1 MTFEDQIRA
10 LLDEAQFTSE
20 LGLRGLMEETLVPS
34 DQTDDERWE
43 YADKT
48 FQALCDGLLAV
59 ARGMDAV
66 VARLGQLPD

>member
-20 LGLRGLMEETLVPS
+20 LGLRGLMEGTLEPS
-34 DQTDDERWE
+34 GQTEDERWE

-59 ARGMDAV
+59 ARGMDELRAR
-66 VARLGQLPD
+66 VAGAD